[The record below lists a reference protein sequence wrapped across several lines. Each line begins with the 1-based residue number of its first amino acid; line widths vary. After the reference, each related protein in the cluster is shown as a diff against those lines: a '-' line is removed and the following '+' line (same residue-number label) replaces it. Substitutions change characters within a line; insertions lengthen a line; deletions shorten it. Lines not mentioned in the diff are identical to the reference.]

1 MFSYQRT
8 FTAAIQQYYTYVMTL
23 GLVVLVVGSYLQHVL
38 VKQGGLMRQN
48 LMLCIYR
55 RGVRHDSES
64 RQRL

>member
-8 FTAAIQQYYTYVMTL
+8 FTAPIQQYYAYVMTL

-55 RGVRHDSES
+55 RVY
-64 RQRL
+64 RLLNKLTI